1 MKWPQS
7 KLKKTKPRIITNVL
21 HDNSCNWIEQKPKKS
36 TYQNE
41 NLNNL
46 QNNYKSMVAM
56 ACLMPSSTCSRSLY
70 TKSLPWTPW
79 FIQNIG
85 NLIALTWQ
93 IWTWVVCDFLN
104 RT

>member
-7 KLKKTKPRIITNVL
+7 KLKTTKPRIITSVL

-41 NLNNL
+41 NLNNP

-70 TKSLPWTPW
+70 TKSFALDSMIYSKYWKFNCPNMANMNMGSLW
-79 FIQNIG
+79 FPQ
-85 NLIALTWQ
+85 
-93 IWTWVVCDFLN
+93 
-104 RT
+104 